1 MTDQLMM
8 TITNAT
14 LTFVREQLTL
24 KEVELVATREE
35 RDVARRDV
43 EDTHLAKDEIIR
55 RAWEVRDQAAAR
67 KNAAEID
74 LARTR
79 IEALQSN
86 SQLLETI
93 QQKIELSQQ
102 LEQWQVGS
110 LSFSNAHFHHCHQ
123 KIPLNDPNQRLA
135 SKDPIQRSHPKKIP
149 LNDANQ
155 RMTINDAIKESH

>member
-1 MTDQLMM
+1 MTDRLMM

-110 LSFSNAHFHHCHQ
+110 LPFSNAHFHHCHQ
-123 KIPLNDPNQRLA
+123 KIPLNDANQRLA

-155 RMTINDAIKESH
+155 RIALDNRIK